1 MIDFI
6 IPSLGRKTITSSLTS
21 IIKQNYLFTEDKKW
35 NAFVGFDGLSENE
48 VDQKIIVHDKRIKY
62 FYIPE
67 KLGEIG
73 EYGIGNAGLVRNYLI
88 SKLDTTNE
96 WIGFLDDDDTISPY
110 YIDALHLEIENSEKF
125 DVCVFR
131 MRYDMGG
138 QKILPPLGS
147 EELEKDKVGISFC
160 VNKKFLRSSGV
171 KFVNDIR
178 EDYKFLM
185 ALKGAGAKIKVSSY
199 VAYNVK
205 ITEGVF

>member
-6 IPSLGRKTITSSLTS
+6 IPSLGRKTITASLTS
-21 IIKQNYLFTEDKKW
+21 IIKQNYLFSKDKKW
-35 NAFVGFDGLSENE
+35 NAFVGFDGLTEND
-48 VDQKIIVHDKRIKY
+48 VDQRIIVNDKRIKY

-67 KLGEIG
+67 KLGQIG

-88 SKLDTTNE
+88 SKLDTSNE
-96 WIGFLDDDDTISPY
+96 WVGFLDDDDTISPY
-110 YIDALHLEIENSEKF
+110 YIDALTLEIQNSDEF

-138 QKILPPLGS
+138 QKILPPLGT
-147 EELEKDKVGISFC
+147 EKLEKDKVGISFC

-185 ALKGAGAKIKVSSY
+185 DLKDAGARINVSSY